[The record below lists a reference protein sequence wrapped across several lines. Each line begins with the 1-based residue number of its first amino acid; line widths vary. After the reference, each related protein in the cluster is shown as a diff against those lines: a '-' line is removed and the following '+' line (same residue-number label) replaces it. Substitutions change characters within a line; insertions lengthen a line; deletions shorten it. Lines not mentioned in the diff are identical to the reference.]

1 MKRISIFFI
10 ICFLLG
16 CSTYKTSEDEPCLE
30 WTTRDRI
37 DEICTRY
44 PYRLCFDYIVLET
57 ICLRR
62 GKPA

>member
-1 MKRISIFFI
+1 VKRISVFSI

-16 CSTYKTSEDEPCLE
+16 CSTYKTSEDEPCLQ

-37 DEICTRY
+37 DEICTRQ
-44 PYRLCFDYIVLET
+44 PYRLCFDYVVLET